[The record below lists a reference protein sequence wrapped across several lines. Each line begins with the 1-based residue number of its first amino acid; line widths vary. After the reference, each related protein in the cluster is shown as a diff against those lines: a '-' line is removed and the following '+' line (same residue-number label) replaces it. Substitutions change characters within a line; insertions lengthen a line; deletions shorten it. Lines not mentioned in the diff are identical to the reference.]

1 MKIEDLT
8 FGEATNL
15 ITSTHVDN
23 LTDDQYRRLI
33 ERINDLR
40 GMKKNNV
47 YKNFNLADIQYDV
60 ITTESVKA
68 DSGWESVITKNT
80 IK

>member
-47 YKNFNLADIQYDV
+47 YKNFNVADIQYDV
-60 ITTESVKA
+60 ITTDSVKA
-68 DSGWESVITKNT
+68 DNE
-80 IK
+80 